1 MSSEDEKFIPTCLS
15 FFSSKW
21 WKIRNFFS
29 RTEKFV
35 EIINGQTW
43 RDSFF
48 HSPGGA
54 AAATVVA
61 AASAVAGSGQKSS
74 GLLLVFAIVS
84 IWESY
89 IG

>member
-1 MSSEDEKFIPTCLS
+1 MVENTQL
-15 FFSSKW
+15 
-21 WKIRNFFS
+21 FS

-54 AAATVVA
+54 AAAAAA

-74 GLLLVFAIVS
+74 GLLLVFAIVN

>member
-54 AAATVVA
+54 AAAAAA

-74 GLLLVFAIVS
+74 GLLLVFAIVN